1 MQYILLIEKYAIE
14 SYNLII
20 KVSKMTTTVLED
32 KNVSLTMNIVIKIL

>member
-20 KVSKMTTTVLED
+20 KVFKMTTIVLED
-32 KNVSLTMNIVIKIL
+32 KNVSLTINSVIKSL